1 MILVVQSR
9 VVLSRGHVC
18 RAMTSERPDVP
29 VAYSVF
35 RHDYSMDCGSL
46 RVSLSSTSV
55 HTTTH
60 SVKVMSGRWK
70 SFADIA

>member
-1 MILVVQSR
+1 MVV
-9 VVLSRGHVC
+9 SRGHVC
-18 RAMTSERPDVP
+18 RGMTSECPGVP

-46 RVSLSSTSV
+46 RVSLPSTSV
-55 HTTTH
+55 STTH
-60 SVKVMSGRWK
+60 SVKVMSGRWE